1 MSARRRNQAR
11 DRLGRFTPG
20 RRGLP
25 GRPLRARVQRTA
37 RRALAATLAALRSE
51 LARRLGRLALVCAAL
66 AGAVVLLYQHSDT
79 PAALARPAVA
89 TTLPAPRAAAATTT
103 TTTTL
108 PAPRAPGRAA
118 PRRPD
123 ATRPSAVAAAWYAA
137 RNHLPAG
144 KVRALQQDV
153 VSQRE
158 VRVLVL
164 ADRGGRLDTALV
176 TVRRNAAESWAVP

>member
-89 TTLPAPRAAAATTT
+89 TTLPAPRA
-103 TTTTL
+103 
-108 PAPRAPGRAA
+108 PGRAA